1 MRATKIRK
9 GYLFRNPV
17 RRFHPISF
25 SSRSWN
31 VTHIFPHWTIA
42 SLQRLSFR
50 SQKWDDATRDKSRRN
65 PSSLCLVEI
74 WDSRSGR
81 RETEK
86 AKARVIAMNPEVS
99 PRGRIPDRI
108 VTLAWPRSHGSI
120 SRQMVGHER
129 EISRVGG
136 ALEENCKKRFYSRL
150 FDSDTKD
157 FEVLETT
164 NGRNRCRVDE
174 IRRRLAIYR
183 CEQRWY
189 SSSIPQQFLPR
200 HEARRGRARGPPVQH
215 FRNSTPSFHVT

>member
-1 MRATKIRK
+1 
-9 GYLFRNPV
+9 
-17 RRFHPISF
+17 
-25 SSRSWN
+25 
-31 VTHIFPHWTIA
+31 
-42 SLQRLSFR
+42 
-50 SQKWDDATRDKSRRN
+50 
-65 PSSLCLVEI
+65 
-74 WDSRSGR
+74 
-81 RETEK
+81 
-86 AKARVIAMNPEVS
+86 MNPEVS
-99 PRGRIPDRI
+99 PRGGIPDRI

-157 FEVLETT
+157 FEVLEIT

-189 SSSIPQQFLPR
+189 SPTIFTKTRGETRTGTRTTCTTFSKLDTELPR
-200 HEARRGRARGPPVQH
+200 DLTSLNDRPCRVCG
-215 FRNSTPSFHVT
+215 FSFLFF